1 VAASRYELGPIIAV
15 RALPGGHTAR
25 LDLTDGSLVLK
36 RRPLA
41 SIDRL
46 DAAHSVVAFLE
57 ARGLRVRRPLQTL
70 EGVARVSIGPW
81 VYDLRPWIEGERF
94 DGSLER
100 SRSAGHALGELHQ
113 HLGSLRPPFQHA
125 ALRVHERPGVVD
137 GLLSAGPLD
146 ATAAELYR
154 TACREVNACNPASWM
169 QQLVHGDW
177 HRGNVLFE
185 VGGSGVA
192 AVLDF
197 DEVGLAPPLFELV
210 SGAVQFATVTPPG
223 NPWAWPAET
232 DPHRLEAFIQGYRDA
247 RRTRGLWKRAW
258 SAPRGQAQAGAWIMA
273 QSLLAQV
280 SDLRRG
286 ELETKR
292 TETPSEGNPGTPSED
307 GSGGT
312 TGAIETEP
320 AAKMLGMVIRKAQWL
335 VERKDWIADLLRG

>member
-1 VAASRYELGPIIAV
+1 M

-25 LDLTDGSLVLK
+25 LDLADGSLVLK

-57 ARGLRVRRPLQTL
+57 ARGLSVRRPLQTL
-70 EGVARVSIGPW
+70 EGSTRVSIGPW

-125 ALRVHERPGVVD
+125 AMRVHERPGVID
-137 GLLSAGPLD
+137 GLLSTGPLG

-232 DPHRLEAFIQGYRDA
+232 DPHRLEAFIEGYRTS
-247 RRTRGLWKRAW
+247 RRTRGRTRGFALGLWKQAW

-280 SDLRRG
+280 SDLRRA
-286 ELETKR
+286 EMDTTR
-292 TETPSEGNPGTPSED
+292 TESPIKGKPGED
-307 GSGGT
+307 ASAGLIGT
-312 TGAIETEP
+312 AEPEP